1 MLAEQRGKTGRWLEV
16 LRSPPRPRGR
26 LVMFHYA
33 GGSASVFRPWAELL
47 RPDVLVQA
55 MQLPGREGR
64 SKEPLTHCLVEIVN
78 GLAGEIEARDGLPTV
93 FYGHSIGGLLAFE
106 LAHALRTTGLEEP
119 DHLIVTGRRAPHLP
133 PPQVILHRLPDDAFI
148 NALARYDGTPEA
160 VISDPEL
167 MRFFLPRLRAD
178 FAISE
183 NYSYLPRGLLACP
196 ITAFAGDS
204 DMEADLESV
213 FQWRYQSSASFRFRR
228 MRGGHF
234 FINSERQAVVDAIGQ
249 ALDSLI
255 DEKGVVAS

>member
-1 MLAEQRGKTGRWLEV
+1 
-16 LRSPPRPRGR
+16 
-26 LVMFHYA
+26 MFHYA

-47 RPDVLVQA
+47 RPDVQVHA

-64 SKEPLTHCLVEIVN
+64 SKEPFAPSLTEIVE
-78 GLAGEIEARDGLPTV
+78 GVAREIDANDGLPTV
-93 FYGHSIGGLLAFE
+93 FYGHSIGGLVAFE
-106 LAHALRTTGLEEP
+106 VAHALRTKGVDGP
-119 DHLIVTGRRAPHLP
+119 DHLLVTGRRAPHLP
-133 PPQVILHRLPDDAFI
+133 PPQLVLHRLPDDAFI
-148 NALARYDGTPEA
+148 EALACYDGTPEA
-160 VISDPEL
+160 VINDPEL

-183 NYSYLPRGLLACP
+183 NYAYLPRGLLSCP

-213 FQWRYQSSASFRFRR
+213 FQWRYQTSASFRFRR

-249 ALDSLI
+249 ILDALI
-255 DEKGVVAS
+255 DEKVVAPTGQCVH